1 MNRLKT
7 IIYHEYMMDI
17 RGKGFWIATF
27 LMPVLVLGF
36 GMFIGFLAQDSDA
49 LTNTLSPTAPGPHD
63 DLSGMQIVGMLCGMF
78 LTLFVM
84 VYGAQ
89 IFNKVKNEKTNRI
102 VEIIV
107 ASVPGRDMMLAKVIS
122 VGLVGLTQLLLWGL
136 LIGLMIMVLYLFAP
150 ISIPISEIINLDAL
164 MALMWAIIYFI
175 GGYVFYGS
183 MFAAV
188 GALTDKNNENQE
200 YMTILTFI
208 LLGSFYIGMFA
219 VDNQDSM
226 LTTWCNYI
234 PLTSPTV
241 AVVGAISGSL
251 SLLQSLI
258 SVAVLYAS
266 ALTTLSFA
274 GKIYTSA
281 LLLKGKKFSPK
292 DILTFLKAK

>member
-49 LTNTLSPTAPGPHD
+49 LTNTVSPTAPGPHD

-150 ISIPISEIINLDAL
+150 ISIPIGEILNLDAL

-188 GALTDKNNENQE
+188 GALTDKNTGWVEQFSAE
-200 YMTILTFI
+200 AMVLALTAPAPSFRTILTAAFMI
-208 LLGSFYIGMFA
+208 SSFVTFNFGGMTHLH
-219 VDNQDSM
+219 N
-226 LTTWCNYI
+226 I
-234 PLTSPTV
+234 
-241 AVVGAISGSL
+241 AI
-251 SLLQSLI
+251 
-258 SVAVLYAS
+258 V
-266 ALTTLSFA
+266 
-274 GKIYTSA
+274 IYH
-281 LLLKGKKFSPK
+281 
-292 DILTFLKAK
+292 